1 MTLAHPSRIGHRS
14 RIRRLA
20 TPLAIAAVVLA
31 SLAAAPAASAAP
43 AVSFAMTATTVA
55 PPPTPVTSVPT
66 GSQIS
71 YQLSLQCSGTEPCRD
86 VVIDLSGDRVA
97 SGIETYASWTPP
109 TGVAA
114 TIATTSTGVRIT
126 FPNVVPAGFSQ
137 TFPVVFNTQNW
148 STPNGTVATMVGTM
162 TGSNFPAPAPVTSA
176 VTLTATNMAYTLDK
190 HTVTGA
196 DASAGGT
203 DFAYDIWLKAVSET
217 SCSGGG
223 ATPSGMSRLQQFTLS
238 DPLPAGAEFV
248 SASAY
253 AAQLPSPL
261 TPTYDAGTRTV
272 SVTFTGGVSA
282 LCGTYNSGLN
292 PTGMRVTVRWP
303 ASALPDGTAS
313 TTITNT
319 ASASGTYVDGTP
331 LELQSSVTH
340 ALRPFES
347 SGHVLFAKYLR
358 FFGANYAYPAPGSP
372 QFVLDYGNASSSTL
386 NTSRAV
392 ITDPALSRPTQ
403 ALEFSPVSTSGTL
416 RWTASDGTTG
426 SVSNP
431 GWVTMADI
439 LPAGTTL
446 SSFQFEDD
454 LPLGPGERR
463 YVVVYSAPTT
473 NADVGSYDNCASATL
488 SFSGGS
494 DAVSPTS
501 CAPYSVVES
510 VPNVWTG
517 TGLTH
522 NALSGSV
529 VNGQPVYFH
538 AAVQG
543 DGATPLHPQMT
554 ICLPPGWTITP
565 GTLVAASTISLGF
578 SVVGTKNRAD
588 GYTCT
593 TLVWPS
599 GVQLTSSQQVRV
611 NFTATASGTSP
622 AGDNTFELWGGDST
636 RTLTDTSMSGGYSWG
651 SVDTQD
657 VDGDSNTTEWLSRG
671 VDSVTVGQITDVNVV
686 KYVAA
691 DGSGLSTSP
700 PGSPTIVLPGTST
713 ADYRLV
719 FRNNGNVPTTG
730 LVAYDVLPY
739 SGDTGISES
748 VQGSPR
754 GSTFDVL
761 VTSPVATPAGISVQ
775 YSESSNPCRPEVNP
789 SPTGTC
795 DNDWSPSL
803 PAGGARALRFAYT
816 GSDPLAPGTSYTVD
830 FEADTSAGQPGQAAC
845 NSVAIDTDQTLATEP
860 SPSCIRVNQLGDLFV
875 KKQLRGA
882 GVKLVDRSTFT
893 FGITCTY
900 RAQTVRQTSITVTGS
915 GDLLTSDPV
924 TGVPIGSLC
933 VVTETDNGGADF
945 TPPPVSVLIM
955 DPDTPTAVNVT
966 NWFTVATVDVAKV
979 AVGDGAS
986 LTAVADDTYE
996 LQVTCQMEEGGVR
1009 TTLHSSLVSVRAGE
1023 TVTVKDSD
1031 GDPVLLPV
1039 GARCYAAE
1047 TDAGYASESKI
1058 DFDSYQNGAV
1068 VTSHQSDDPQQ
1079 LHLTATNTFDAATL
1093 TISKV
1098 VTGTGPGGSFPF
1110 RLACTLDGQ
1119 PYALADDDSAFSL
1132 SDGETRAVQVT
1143 PGVRCAVT
1151 ELDPRNA
1158 TVTYLDD
1165 SGATD
1170 DGVYD
1175 SVEET
1180 AAITVTNFFAPP
1192 PVDSLPTGDGDET
1205 GNGPGTGGVSH
1216 SPGGGSLASTGGA
1229 VAGSAALAGLLLLLL
1244 GGFMIRRR
1252 REQS

>member
-14 RIRRLA
+14 PIRRLA

-109 TGVAA
+109 TGVTA
-114 TIATTSTGVRIT
+114 TIATTSNGVRIT

-162 TGSNFPAPAPVTSA
+162 TGSNFPAPAPVTRA

-190 HTVTGA
+190 HTVNGA
-196 DASAGGT
+196 DAYAGGS
-203 DFAYDIWLKAVSET
+203 DFAYDIWLKAASET

-253 AAQLPSPL
+253 ATGLSSPPVPS
-261 TPTYDAGTRTV
+261 YDSSTNTV
-272 SVTFTGGVSA
+272 SVTFTGGAEA
-282 LCGTYNSGLN
+282 LCGSFNSGLN

-303 ASALPDGTAS
+303 ASALANGVDSLP
-313 TTITNT
+313 ITNT
-319 ASASGTYVDGTP
+319 AAASGTYVDGAP
-331 LELQSSVTH
+331 LQLADSATH
-340 ALRPFES
+340 SLRRLVANGQVSFS
-347 SGHVLFAKYLR
+347 KYIR
-358 FFGANYAYPAPGSP
+358 YYGATGTFPAPGAP
-372 QFVLDYGNASSSTL
+372 QFVLDYSNAASSTL
-386 NTSRAV
+386 STSRAV
-392 ITDPALSRPTQ
+392 VTDPALSRPTR

-431 GWVTMADI
+431 GTVFMADI
-439 LPAGTTL
+439 LPPGTTL
-446 SSFQFEDD
+446 SSFQFQDD
-454 LPLGPGERR
+454 RPLTPGERR
-463 YVVVYSAPTT
+463 YVVVYTAATT
-473 NADVGSYDNCASATL
+473 NADVGSYENCGSATL
-488 SFSGGS
+488 SFDGAADSTAPS
-494 DAVSPTS
+494 S
-501 CAPYSVVES
+501 CATYTITES
-510 VPNVWTG
+510 VPIVWTG

-522 NALSGSV
+522 DALNGSV
-529 VNGQPVYFH
+529 INGQPVYFH
-538 AAVQG
+538 AAVRG
-543 DGATPLHPQMT
+543 DGDNPLHPQMT
-554 ICLPPGWTITP
+554 ICLPPGWTMTP
-565 GTLVAASTISLGF
+565 GTLVAADASSAGF
-578 SVVGTKNRAD
+578 TVTGTKERAD

-593 TLVWPS
+593 TLIWPPD
-599 GVQLTSSQQVRV
+599 VQLINYQNVRV
-611 NFTATASGTSP
+611 NFTATAASTSP
-622 AGDNTFELWGGDST
+622 AGNNSFELWGGDST
-636 RTLTDTSMSGGYSWG
+636 QSLTGASTGGSVWG

-657 VDGDSNTTEWLSRG
+657 VDGDSNTTEWLSVG
-671 VDSVTVGQITDVNVV
+671 TDSVLMGQITDVNVV

-700 PGSPTIVLPGTST
+700 PGSPTVVLPGTST

-830 FEADTSAGQPGQAAC
+830 FEADTSAGQPGQTAC

-966 NWFTVATVDVAKV
+966 NWFTAATV
-979 AVGDGAS
+979 AVTKTATGDGAS
-986 LTAVADDTYE
+986 LKAVADDSYE
-996 LQVTCQMEEGGVR
+996 LRVTCQIEQSGTLSTLYSGLTTVR
-1009 TTLHSSLVSVRAGE
+1009 VGQ
-1023 TVTVKDSD
+1023 TVVLQNAA
-1031 GDPVLLPV
+1031 GDPLLLPT
-1039 GARCYAAE
+1039 GARCFATE
-1047 TDAGYASESKI
+1047 TDAGYASDSKV
-1058 DFDSYQNGAV
+1058 DFDSFANGAT
-1068 VTSHQSDDPQQ
+1068 VTARQNEAPQQ
-1079 LHLTATNTFDAATL
+1079 LLLTATNTFDAATL

-1132 SDGETRAVQVT
+1132 SDGETRAVRVT

-1175 SVEET
+1175 SVEGT
-1180 AAITVTNFFAPP
+1180 SAITVTNFFAPP

-1252 REQS
+1252 RAQS